1 MIKIGIGITLII
13 LGLISIFLFDKD
25 ITYFLYVHRDSFR
38 AFNSLL
44 KIVSTIGH
52 YNVVFYISSFLILLS
67 IFFKSLRKY
76 VFILSLCLVLSDSAI
91 MLFKFIFGKARP
103 ELFLKKGIYGFYF
116 FKSQK
121 DYSSIPSGHTLL
133 NSSIAFS
140 FYLKNKKLGFYLIL
154 WSTLVGISRILLFM
168 HYLGDVL
175 VSFGMGYLI
184 AILVVKLEK
193 LYLSSL

>member
-1 MIKIGIGITLII
+1 MIKIGITLII

-38 AFNSLL
+38 AFKSLL

-175 VSFGMGYLI
+175 VSFGMGCLI

-193 LYLSSL
+193 IYLSSL

>member
-1 MIKIGIGITLII
+1 MIKIGISLII
-13 LGLISIFLFDKD
+13 LGLVSIFLFDKD
-25 ITYFLYVHRDSFR
+25 ITYFLYIHRDSFE
-38 AFNSLL
+38 AFKSLL

-52 YNVVFYISSFLILLS
+52 YNFVFYISSFIILLS

-76 VFILSLCLVLSDSAI
+76 IFILCLCLVLSDSAI

-116 FKSQK
+116 FKSNK
-121 DYSSIPSGHTLL
+121 NYSSIPSGHTLL

-140 FYLKNKKLGFYLIL
+140 FYIKNKKLGFYLIL
-154 WSTLVGISRILLFM
+154 WSILVGISRILLFM

-175 VSFGMGYLI
+175 LSFGMGCLI
-184 AILVVKLEK
+184 AVLVVKLEK